1 MNGAPTH
8 GKAKYSSGRGADP
21 RLGIVPKRGCR
32 RRSAWSHGL
41 KPAGRVKLEAMAR
54 EKNHGLLI
62 AGGGVAGSLAAL
74 AMARL
79 RPEVPMMFVS
89 ETSDLSADRTH
100 VLLDQGLSDEE
111 RALAAPLIEKSWDA
125 HYVSFPS
132 GSRKLKLRCHAI
144 TGARID
150 AAVREALRPD
160 QIRAEDRIV
169 AVRDQSLLLH
179 GGETVAGDGALDAR
193 SWAHQTTLEL
203 GWRKTLARTYRFTA
217 PHRVDLP
224 VIVDATLDG
233 ESADGFFACIPFDE
247 RTLRIERVELS
258 TAPELDE
265 AAVGARIQAYVAKR
279 GWSGGEMVVG
289 EESSAAPLALGG
301 DFGAYWRI
309 GGARVAKLGARG
321 GFFHPVTGST
331 FPDALRAALLL
342 TRQRDFSGEALHD
355 LFEEQAAAL
364 WRRREYY
371 RSFNQLLL
379 QADGGG
385 DAVLERLYGLDAGI
399 IGRFFAE
406 DLGIFDRRRVMA
418 AAGG

>member
-1 MNGAPTH
+1 
-8 GKAKYSSGRGADP
+8 
-21 RLGIVPKRGCR
+21 
-32 RRSAWSHGL
+32 
-41 KPAGRVKLEAMAR
+41 MAR

-79 RPEVPMMFVS
+79 RPEVPMIFVS
-89 ETSDLSADRTH
+89 EAGDLAAERTH
-100 VLLDQGLSDEE
+100 ILLDQGLSEEE
-111 RALAAPLIEKSWDA
+111 RALASPLIEKSWDA
-125 HYVSFPS
+125 HYVSFPN

-144 TGARID
+144 TGARVD
-150 AAVREALRPD
+150 AAVREALRPE

-169 AVRDQSLLLH
+169 AVRDRSLLLH
-179 GGETVAGDGALDAR
+179 GGETLAGDGALDAR

-224 VIVDATLDG
+224 VAVDATLDG
-233 ESADGFFACIPFDE
+233 EGGAGFFACIPFDE
-247 RTLRIERVELS
+247 RTLRIERVEVRA
-258 TAPELDE
+258 APELDE
-265 AAVGARIQAYVAKR
+265 AAAGVRIDSYVAKR
-279 GWSGGEMVVG
+279 GWGGGEMVVG

-321 GFFHPVTGST
+321 GFFHPATGST
-331 FPDALRAALLL
+331 FPDALRTALLL

-355 LFEEQAAAL
+355 LFEEQAVAL
-364 WRRREYY
+364 WRKREYY
-371 RSFNQLLL
+371 RAFNQLLL
-379 QADGGG
+379 QPNGG
-385 DAVLERLYGLDAGI
+385 DAVLEGLYGLDAALV
-399 IGRFFAE
+399 GRFFAE
-406 DLGIFDRRRVMA
+406 ELGLFDRRRVMA